1 MRCSGEM
8 VSDRDGVVTLV
19 WDNTYSLIT
28 SRQVVGRIAVK
39 RGGEG
44 CGVMCRSREGGR
56 SEGGGEGRGSEIGR
70 GGSEKA

>member
-28 SRQVVGRIAVK
+28 SRQVLGRIAVK

-44 CGVMCRSREGGR
+44 CGVMCRS
-56 SEGGGEGRGSEIGR
+56 SEGGGGEGGSEGRGGE
-70 GGSEKA
+70 GGKA

>member
-1 MRCSGEM
+1 MWGVRCSGEM

-44 CGVMCRSREGGR
+44 CGVMCRSSEGGR
-56 SEGGGEGRGSEIGR
+56 SEGGGEGGGEIYN
-70 GGSEKA
+70 

>member
-44 CGVMCRSREGGR
+44 CGVMCRS
-56 SEGGGEGRGSEIGR
+56 SEGGG
-70 GGSEKA
+70 

>member
-44 CGVMCRSREGGR
+44 CGVMCRSSERGEGR
-56 SEGGGEGRGSEIGR
+56 GEGRGSEIGR
-70 GGSEKA
+70 GEGREA

>member
-1 MRCSGEM
+1 MRRSGEM

-39 RGGEG
+39 RGVRGV
-44 CGVMCRSREGGR
+44 GVMCRS
-56 SEGGGEGRGSEIGR
+56 SEGE
-70 GGSEKA
+70 

>member
-1 MRCSGEM
+1 MRRSGEM

-44 CGVMCRSREGGR
+44 CGVMCRSSEGERSEIGNGG
-56 SEGGGEGRGSEIGR
+56 SEGGE
-70 GGSEKA
+70 A

>member
-44 CGVMCRSREGGR
+44 CGVMCRSRERGEGR
-56 SEGGGEGRGSEIGR
+56 GEGGGEGRSE
-70 GGSEKA
+70 GGKA